1 MYTNLIEQGKIENNE
16 SICISSVFIY
26 NITFTREITYIL
38 KVRIW
43 ILCRQDAFGS
53 KVKSKQIHYFL

>member
-26 NITFTREITYIL
+26 NITFTSEI
-38 KVRIW
+38 
-43 ILCRQDAFGS
+43 A
-53 KVKSKQIHYFL
+53 